1 MIKAITIT
9 LLGEDPKA
17 HGVFEV
23 PDNEENE
30 VFAEVMSAS
39 QNEFYK
45 ARQNGL
51 EPELVFKLTDYGDYN
66 GEKILIYD
74 DRRMRV
80 IRTYTEQEA
89 LFIVA
94 GNSTADA
101 GLPAADSP
109 ASNETPATGES
120 SDNSQGEAGDTGG

>member
-1 MIKAITIT
+1 MIRATTIT
-9 LLGEDPKA
+9 LIGEDPSA

-23 PDNEENE
+23 PDNIQNE

-45 ARQNGL
+45 ARENGL

-66 GEKILIYD
+66 GEKILAYD
-74 DRRMRV
+74 EKRWRV
-80 IRTYTEQEA
+80 IRTYIKEEA

-94 GNSTADA
+94 GKAAADA
-101 GLPAADSP
+101 
-109 ASNETPATGES
+109 
-120 SDNSQGEAGDTGG
+120 

>member
-1 MIKAITIT
+1 MVRATTIT
-9 LLGEDPKA
+9 LIGEDPTA

-23 PDNEENE
+23 PDNIQNE

-45 ARQNGL
+45 ARENGL

-66 GEKILIYD
+66 GEKILVYD
-74 DRRMRV
+74 EKRWRV
-80 IRTYTEQEA
+80 IRTYIKEEA

-94 GNSTADA
+94 GKAAADA
-101 GLPAADSP
+101 
-109 ASNETPATGES
+109 
-120 SDNSQGEAGDTGG
+120 

>member
-1 MIKAITIT
+1 MIRATTIT
-9 LLGEDPKA
+9 LIGEDPSA

-23 PDNEENE
+23 PDNIQNE

-45 ARQNGL
+45 ARENGL

-66 GEKILIYD
+66 GEKILVYD
-74 DRRMRV
+74 EKRWRV
-80 IRTYTEQEA
+80 IRTYIKEEA

-94 GNSTADA
+94 GKAAADA
-101 GLPAADSP
+101 
-109 ASNETPATGES
+109 
-120 SDNSQGEAGDTGG
+120 